1 MYQKGLSYGHQ
12 NITDVKKDNA
22 LISIQIEHLYIPQS
36 FGAFLYQ
43 KKIRGDSV
51 LQGLQVFYN
60 VVILL

>member
-51 LQGLQVFYN
+51 LQGL
-60 VVILL
+60 